1 MTVTCTPSKLHGTL
15 GILPSKS
22 DAHRKF
28 ICAALSENHTSAEFY
43 LGADAECCEDILATV
58 RCLEALGAAFSPD
71 GNRTEISPICREKSH
86 EYAKFDCGESGSTFR
101 FMLPIAAALCE
112 RTDFTGAGR
121 LPERPISVLADQ
133 MAAHGVMFSSQKL
146 PFSTSGRL
154 RGGMFEL
161 PGNVSSQFLTGLM
174 LALPL
179 VAEDSEIRV
188 TTPLQSEPYLDL
200 TIHVLKQFGIEII
213 TDRKDGLPRYRIRG
227 NQIFSA
233 PASISI
239 DGDWS
244 NAAFWLTAN
253 ALGSEINLTNLQPD
267 SPQGDKQI
275 SSILRDFENAPS
287 VMEIDMRQIPD
298 LLPILAV
305 RAAFANHETQ
315 FVHAERLR
323 LKESDRLETTAELIR
338 GLGGRVTEHPD
349 GLTIHGGGLVG
360 GTVHAHNDHR
370 LAMAAAIAATG
381 CRESVRIIGAE
392 AVKKSY
398 PRFFECYQQLGGICD
413 GLDLR

>member
-1 MTVTCTPSKLHGTL
+1 MNVTCTPSKLRGTL
-15 GILPSKS
+15 EILPSKS

-28 ICAALSENHTSAEFY
+28 ICAALSENRTSAEFY
-43 LGADAECCEDILATV
+43 LGENAECCEDILATV
-58 RCLEALGAAFSPD
+58 RCLEALGAAFSAVGD
-71 GNRTEISPICREKSH
+71 STEISPINRLKPH
-86 EYAKFDCGESGSTFR
+86 EYAEFDCGESGSTFR

-112 RTDFTGAGR
+112 QTKFTGAGR
-121 LPERPISVLADQ
+121 LPERPISILADQ
-133 MAAHGVMFSSQKL
+133 MAAHGVTFSSQKL
-146 PFSTSGRL
+146 PFSTSGKL
-154 RGGMFEL
+154 RGSIFEL

-179 VAEDSEIRV
+179 VDEDSEIRV
-188 TTPLQSEPYLDL
+188 TTPLQSEPYLNL
-200 TIHVLKQFGIEII
+200 TIHVLKQFGIEI
-213 TDRKDGLPRYRIRG
+213 TCDVVDGLPVYRILG
-227 NQIFSA
+227 NQIFRA

-239 DGDWS
+239 EGDWS

-253 ALGSEINLTNLQPD
+253 ALGSDITLTNLQDD
-267 SPQGDKQI
+267 SAQGDKQI
-275 SSILRDFENAPS
+275 SLILRDFAENPAAQA
-287 VMEIDMRQIPD
+287 IDMRQIPD

-305 RAAFANHETQ
+305 RAAFAEHPTQ

-323 LKESDRLETTAELIR
+323 LKESDRLETTAKMIR
-338 GLGGRVTEHPD
+338 ALGGSVTEHPD

-381 CRESVRIIGAE
+381 CRKPVGIIGAE

-413 GLDLR
+413 GIDVW